1 MSQLVSLDY
10 PLTLRDNPKCC
21 VGLKDDIK
29 EYNKITGSI
38 EEKVNSSLTDNKA
51 LLQPALA
58 SLIDTI
64 KRQPDIFSNLL
75 MMSTGVRL
83 IKITL
88 LNILMTR
95 YIVVDR

>member
-1 MSQLVSLDY
+1 VLCWFE
-10 PLTLRDNPKCC
+10 N
-21 VGLKDDIK
+21 DIK

-58 SLIDTI
+58 WLIDTI

-75 MMSTGVRL
+75 MMSTRAS
-83 IKITL
+83 IDQNYSPSYI
-88 LNILMTR
+88 NRQDIL
-95 YIVVDR
+95 

>member
-1 MSQLVSLDY
+1 MLCWFE
-10 PLTLRDNPKCC
+10 N
-21 VGLKDDIK
+21 DIK

-64 KRQPDIFSNLL
+64 KRQPDLFSNLL
-75 MMSTGVRL
+75 R
-83 IKITL
+83 ITD
-88 LNILMTR
+88 NKNR
-95 YIVVDR
+95 F

>member
-1 MSQLVSLDY
+1 ML
-10 PLTLRDNPKCC
+10 CWFE
-21 VGLKDDIK
+21 DDIK
-29 EYNKITGSI
+29 EYNKITCVI

-75 MMSTGVRL
+75 R
-83 IKITL
+83 ITD
-88 LNILMTR
+88 NKNR
-95 YIVVDR
+95 F

>member
-1 MSQLVSLDY
+1 MLCWFE
-10 PLTLRDNPKCC
+10 N
-21 VGLKDDIK
+21 DIK

-75 MMSTGVRL
+75 MMSTGASIDQNYSPSYINRQC
-83 IKITL
+83 
-88 LNILMTR
+88 IL
-95 YIVVDR
+95 

>member
-1 MSQLVSLDY
+1 VLCWFE
-10 PLTLRDNPKCC
+10 N
-21 VGLKDDIK
+21 DIK

-51 LLQPALA
+51 LLQPTLA

-75 MMSTGVRL
+75 RMSTGAPV
-83 IKITL
+83 
-88 LNILMTR
+88 
-95 YIVVDR
+95 

>member
-1 MSQLVSLDY
+1 ML
-10 PLTLRDNPKCC
+10 CWFE
-21 VGLKDDIK
+21 DDIK

-75 MMSTGVRL
+75 MMSTGASIDQNYSHSYINRQC
-83 IKITL
+83 
-88 LNILMTR
+88 IL
-95 YIVVDR
+95 

>member
-1 MSQLVSLDY
+1 ML
-10 PLTLRDNPKCC
+10 CWFE
-21 VGLKDDIK
+21 DDIK

-64 KRQPDIFSNLL
+64 KRRPDIFSNLL
-75 MMSTGVRL
+75 MMSTGASIDQNYSPSYINRQC
-83 IKITL
+83 
-88 LNILMTR
+88 IL
-95 YIVVDR
+95 